1 MIVADDPRAISA
13 DMVVRVRNVLA
24 ALILADNIDSL
35 ISDAPPGWR
44 IHQLSGDRRDE
55 WSVSV
60 TRNWRI
66 TFMEEDGQIDQ
77 LSLEDYH

>member
-24 ALILADNIDSL
+24 ALVLADNIDSL